1 MGPIHRKFQ
10 EDFSEGSITVHV
22 LFEFNSDMVS
32 NVIGIITHGNSE
44 SGIPGDPRWEF
55 ENGKY
60 YLIDY
65 YTKAKNGESARVME
79 VIDNEYSRVVVESI
93 EKLIQE
99 NKPNFS
105 N

>member
-1 MGPIHRKFQ
+1 
-10 EDFSEGSITVHV
+10 
-22 LFEFNSDMVS
+22 
-32 NVIGIITHGNSE
+32 
-44 SGIPGDPRWEF
+44 
-55 ENGKY
+55 
-60 YLIDY
+60 
-65 YTKAKNGESARVME
+65 ME

>member
-22 LFEFNSDMVS
+22 LFEFNSDMVV
-32 NVIGIITHGNSE
+32 NVIGIITHGNFE

-55 ENGKY
+55 EGGKP

-65 YTKAKNGESARVME
+65 YTKAKNGESALVRE
-79 VIDNEYSRVVVESI
+79 VIDNEYSRVLVERI
-93 EKLIQE
+93 ESLIEE
-99 NKPNFS
+99 NRPQFS
-105 N
+105 